1 MAQVIKIALIL
12 MMLFVLPVDMF
23 SFQRR
28 RKYVA
33 ITNGIVNM
41 NLSVHCKSKDHD
53 LGVQVLPTNQTF
65 EFTFWTNSWGST
77 RFWCSFSWADQFKYF
92 DIFVQRRDAVECNH
106 CSWSINPAG
115 PCRLNRHTFHFDI
128 RYPWNKS

>member
-1 MAQVIKIALIL
+1 

-23 SFQRR
+23 SFQRS
-28 RKYVA
+28 KYVA

-41 NLSVHCKSKDHD
+41 NLSVHCKSKDDD

-65 EFTFWTNSWGST
+65 EFTFWTNILGST
-77 RFWCSFSWADQFKYF
+77 RFWCSFSWADQFKYL

-128 RYPWNKS
+128 CYPWNKS